1 MLQSKTLHL
10 ISGLKNCVGTI
21 LAEYL
26 CFANFVNAINC
37 KAKVHNLL
45 IDPGGILT

>member
-26 CFANFVNAINC
+26 CFAINC